1 MNEQDERHEPKQTV
15 DLGIHAG
22 YPTGQLARAFTTAA
36 AHEDPGARRR
46 AERRIGRWQDVLAG
60 MAAGTLTVG
69 SRTPVA
75 GLPAWVTP
83 EVVRGGFATGA
94 ASAGGPLLPHETAT
108 ARRAGVRADRA
119 ALFAY
124 WLSDAGLAELT
135 ALLDSG
141 AYEVAVPEEAALLT
155 VAWLLRSGDRL
166 GALRLLETLQ
176 PFAGRLRFAPRPG
189 TAPAPSDA
197 AVAHRLTVGEAG
209 TAVGR
214 RRPNPGVEAM
224 REALAVWNPFFDEML
239 ALWLETAAGSGS
251 EGSGTAGADTTGADT
266 AGSGDAGRVGRVLA
280 RTPDKDWLRRAAAML
295 RRYERLAARH
305 TLCTKHRKAGEN
317 PLSLRLAL
325 EEYVTRRAL
334 DPARFGR
341 LQHAVDS
348 MVRRRGLPGS
358 GRHQELRARQAADAA
373 RPSHHALAQLV
384 ARRLSV
390 LPQDTGTP
398 DVAPLVAPVTDE
410 EAQASGLTAGAAIPE
425 VVRRTVE
432 SALSAPLATLVARG
446 VVPSAEVLAGLVPQ
460 LVASTTAL
468 AYPDEALRTLMAATY
483 RAFRNRRSLLLLNLE
498 RQVRIEELPWVAAVA
513 GLRRQ
518 GEAGRSARTALVHL
532 AEVSLQGFPATILPN
547 PLVRELS
554 TLARQ
559 AGEDVP
565 FVEELAADIFMGTFS
580 GKFLKA
586 AAGAGRLLGG
596 SLYERYYGLDY
607 ELVVALEESAHGRG
621 PLEPGTSAQ
630 SARSAQQDFA
640 DLCHAYAG
648 VRPRTWSVAANG
660 KVIEQAQILTT
671 HNLAAVAGPLGAA
684 PAPGWAD
691 LARRCF
697 TTVCRLTAQVPYNPR
712 PLPTIKDAAY
722 AWRQML
728 FHLSLC
734 AADERAAVLAA
745 LDGETARHPSHVADR
760 LAPALAGLRL
770 VAAGGSFEADG
781 TAEGGAARRFL
792 GWTTERHWLRDAPLG
807 SLGSPKERQH
817 LL

>member
-1 MNEQDERHEPKQTV
+1 MKEQNAHATQQTV
-15 DLGIHAG
+15 AVHAG
-22 YPTGQLARAFTTAA
+22 YPVGQLARAFTTAA
-36 AHEDPGARRR
+36 THESPDTRRR
-46 AERRIGRWQDVLAG
+46 AEERIRRWRDVVAG
-60 MAAGTLTVG
+60 MAGGRLTPG

-94 ASAGGPLLPHETAT
+94 ASAGGPLLPYETET
-108 ARRAGVRADRA
+108 ARRAGIPADRA

-124 WLSDAGLAELT
+124 WLSDAGLAELN

-155 VAWLLRSGDRL
+155 VAWLLRSGDRV
-166 GALRLLETLQ
+166 GALRLLEKLR

-189 TAPAPSDA
+189 AAPLSGSGSGSGSDSGSGSADA
-197 AVAHRLTVGEAG
+197 AVAHRLTVGEAAR
-209 TAVGR
+209 AVGR
-214 RRPNPGVEAM
+214 RRPNRAVESM

-239 ALWLETAAGSGS
+239 ALWLETAAG
-251 EGSGTAGADTTGADT
+251 
-266 AGSGDAGRVGRVLA
+266 GRVLA
-280 RTPDKDWLRRAAAML
+280 RTPDEDWIARGRQLL
-295 RRYERLAARH
+295 RRYERLSSEH
-305 TLCTKHRKAGEN
+305 TLCTKHRKPGEN
-317 PLSLRLAL
+317 PSALRLAL
-325 EEYVTRRAL
+325 EAYVTGRTL
-334 DPARFGR
+334 DPACCGR

-348 MVRRRGLPGS
+348 MVRRRGEPGS
-358 GRHQELRARQAADAA
+358 GRHGELRARQATEAA

-384 ARRLSV
+384 ARRLSG

-398 DVAPLVAPVTDE
+398 DVGPLVAPVTEE
-410 EAQASGLTAGAAIPE
+410 EARVSSGLTAGAEIPE
-425 VVRRTVE
+425 QTRRVVE

-468 AYPDEALRTLMAATY
+468 AYPDESLRALMTAHY

-513 GLRRQ
+513 RQRRKD
-518 GEAGRSARTALVHL
+518 EAGSGARTALVHL
-532 AEVSLQGFPATILPN
+532 AEVALQGFPATILPN

-554 TLARQ
+554 TLAGQ

-580 GKFLKA
+580 GKFLASA
-586 AAGAGRLLGG
+586 AVAGRLLGG
-596 SLYERYYGLDY
+596 SLYECYYGLDY
-607 ELVVALEESAHGRG
+607 ELVVALEEDTRGRG
-621 PLEPGTSAQ
+621 LLGPGTSAQ
-630 SARSAQQDFA
+630 RDFA

-648 VRPRTWSVAANG
+648 TRHRGWSVAANG
-660 KVIEQAQILTT
+660 TVIEQAQILTT
-671 HNLAAVAGPLGAA
+671 HNLAALAGPLGAA

-691 LARRCF
+691 LARRSF
-697 TTVCRLTAQVPYNPR
+697 TTVCRLTARIPHHPR

-734 AADERAAVLAA
+734 LPDEQAAVLAA
-745 LDGETARHPSHVADR
+745 LDDEAARHPGHVAAR

-770 VAAGGSFEADG
+770 TAEGGSFDADG
-781 TAEGGAARRFL
+781 TADGGRARRFL
-792 GWTTERHWLRDAPLG
+792 GWATERHWMRDAPG
-807 SLGSPKERQH
+807 SSAEERQR